1 MFSIVLIHGDE
12 CCQHFKQT
20 VQRVNSHWHL
30 VKMYYKYASKICNVN
45 TVLSLLQGVDGK
57 DGDPGAPGERGD
69 KVRPHERITAV
80 SLRRRN
86 RREVD
91 FRDL

>member
-1 MFSIVLIHGDE
+1 
-12 CCQHFKQT
+12 
-20 VQRVNSHWHL
+20 
-30 VKMYYKYASKICNVN
+30 MYYKYASKICSVN

-57 DGDPGAPGERGD
+57 DGDPGTPGERGD

-80 SLRRRN
+80 SLRRTN
-86 RREVD
+86 RGEVD